1 MYSPDPYV
9 LPLHRQWGEVQASVG
24 TTPVGSASGY
34 VSATPLPHLVL
45 TAAGTSG
52 GGVPFEQHRWEV
64 GAGAYAMLHE
74 PLSAEVLVG
83 WGRGQ
88 MRGQGQYVP
97 ADYVASYNV
106 NGRMERR
113 FVQVDVGIADQP
125 VALAAEAG
133 LGREVVQ
140 VAAGA
145 GLRLSQVRLSRLT
158 SEERQGL
165 PEATEGLFLEP
176 AITQRIDIG
185 GVGIRGVVGASLS
198 GRSFEAPYTHIPF
211 FIEVGIIVLPDRFFR
226 LLANN

>member
-1 MYSPDPYV
+1 
-9 LPLHRQWGEVQASVG
+9 
-24 TTPVGSASGY
+24 
-34 VSATPLPHLVL
+34 
-45 TAAGTSG
+45 
-52 GGVPFEQHRWEV
+52 
-64 GAGAYAMLHE
+64 
-74 PLSAEVLVG
+74 
-83 WGRGQ
+83 
-88 MRGQGQYVP
+88 
-97 ADYVASYNV
+97 
-106 NGRMERR
+106 MERR

-133 LGREVVQ
+133 LGREVVE